1 VLHGRVR
8 TVALVVATLAWVGA
22 LATGLFV
29 LGTYDAAPAPAGE
42 PPSRWPAGSAISQP
56 HARPT
61 LLLFAHPQCPC
72 TRASLDELI
81 ALMTH
86 TRGLASVYVV
96 FSTPAD
102 APDSW
107 THSASWDYAA
117 SIPDVRVILDK
128 NAREAERFGVLASG
142 HVLLYGTDGA
152 LLFNGGIT
160 PARGR
165 VGDNDGRAAVAALL
179 TDRQPVRS
187 HTPLFGCLLSTPE
200 TPTPA
205 RPGKS

>member
-1 VLHGRVR
+1 MHRGSIRRV
-8 TVALVVATLAWVGA
+8 AFVVATLAWCGA

-29 LGTYDAAPAPAGE
+29 LWTYDGAAAPAGE
-42 PPSRWPAGSAISQP
+42 PPSRWPSGSAISQP

-61 LLLFAHPQCPC
+61 LLLFAHPHCPC

-86 TRGLASVYVV
+86 TRGLATVHVI
-96 FSTPAD
+96 FSAPAD

-107 THSASWDYAA
+107 THSASWDFAA
-117 SIPDVRVILDK
+117 SIPDVRVVVDK
-128 NAREAERFGVLASG
+128 DSREAQRFGVLASG
-142 HVLLYGTDGA
+142 HVLLYGTDGV

-165 VGDNDGRAAVAALL
+165 VGDNDGRAAIVALL
-179 TDRQPVRS
+179 TGQQPGRS
-187 HTPLFGCLLSTPE
+187 HTPLFGCLLSTR
-200 TPTPA
+200 TPA
-205 RPGKS
+205 PTGKS